1 MAVYDFPEALKA
13 SVASFCLSKAG
24 VQFTSPFNGTTQS
37 VGFVAERWKCSITTP
52 GIATG
57 QSGATEAY
65 LNLLAGGLNFL
76 RIYHPGRPMPAGTLS
91 GSPIIQTA
99 AARGATQIVLGNC
112 TPGATLKA
120 GDMLGVAVGT
130 QLFQVAFNC
139 TANLAGT
146 MTVPIVNRVRA
157 GISAGA
163 AVTWN
168 KPTALFC
175 CPAMRNDTV
184 HRPGYLDAAAIDLV
198 EVWDPTDDD
207 GSSGIVSG
215 ALLLGDGF
223 LELDESGQLI
233 LE

>member
-24 VQFTSPFNGTTQS
+24 VQFRSPFNGTLQA
-37 VGFVAERWKCSITTP
+37 VGFAAERWTCSLTTP
-52 GIATG
+52 GIATAE
-57 QSGATEAY
+57 SGDTEAF
-65 LNLLAGGLNFL
+65 LNLLAGGVNFI
-76 RIYHPGRPMPAGTLS
+76 RIYHPGRPYPVGTLK
-91 GSPIIQTA
+91 GSPIMQTA

-130 QLFQVAFNC
+130 QLFQVAFDC

-146 MTVPIVNRVRA
+146 MTVPLVNRVRA
-157 GISAGA
+157 GISSGA
-163 AVTWN
+163 AVTWQR
-168 KPTALFC
+168 PYALFA

-184 HRPGYLDAAAIDLV
+184 HRPGYLDSAAIDLV
-198 EVWDPTDDD
+198 EVWDPNDDD
-207 GSSGIVSG
+207 GSSAILSG

-223 LELDESGQLI
+223 LHLDETGQLI